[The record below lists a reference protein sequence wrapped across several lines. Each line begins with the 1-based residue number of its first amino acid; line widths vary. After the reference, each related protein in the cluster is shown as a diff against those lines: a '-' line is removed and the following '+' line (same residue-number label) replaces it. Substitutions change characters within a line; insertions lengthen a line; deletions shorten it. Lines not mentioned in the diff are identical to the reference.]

1 MFKNRRFTPFPLAKV
16 TISLAA
22 KVGKSSY
29 KGSFQFSQMGK
40 TAIYAGKLGW

>member
-1 MFKNRRFTPFPLAKV
+1 MFKNRHLTLSPLAKV
-16 TISLAA
+16 TISLAV

-40 TAIYAGKLGW
+40 TAIYAGKLG